1 MAVSPAPVSPA
12 SVSTVRGP
20 VGAERLGTTLM
31 HEHVFI
37 LNTEVQQNRT
47 DWDEDERV
55 AEAVAKLNEAA
66 ALGVETI
73 VDVTVLGLGRYVPRL
88 QRIAAATSMNLVVAT
103 GVYTYG
109 DVPFWFRE
117 RRPARGRPDTDPM
130 VDFFVRDIT
139 VGIADT
145 GVRAGILKCA
155 TGERGLTP
163 DVERILRATAHAHRA
178 TGVPITTHSDAVRRN
193 GLDQQRI
200 FAEEG
205 VDLSRVVIGH
215 SGDTTDLDYLRRL
228 MDAGSTIG
236 MDRFGIDT
244 LLPLEDRVATVAALC
259 RKGYAGRMVLSHDAA
274 CFLDWFDPDRGEFLR
289 TALPRWHYRHIH
301 EDVLPALEKLDVG
314 PEEIRA
320 MLVDNPRRLLTP
332 IEPY

>member
-1 MAVSPAPVSPA
+1 L
-12 SVSTVRGP
+12 VSTVRGP
-20 VGAERLGTTLM
+20 VEADRLGTTLM
-31 HEHVFI
+31 HEHVFV
-37 LNTEVQQNRT
+37 LNAEVQQNRT

-55 AEAVAKLNEAA
+55 ADAVAKLNEAA

-73 VDVTVLGLGRYVPRL
+73 VDVTVLGLGRYIPRV
-88 QRIAAATSMNLVVAT
+88 QRIAAATSLQIVVAT

-109 DVPFWFRE
+109 DVPFWFYE
-117 RRPARGRPDTDPM
+117 RRPARGRPETDPM

-155 TGERGLTP
+155 TAERGLTP

-178 TGVPITTHSDAVRRN
+178 TGVPITTHSVAAHRN
-193 GLDQQRI
+193 GLDQQRV

-205 VDLSRVVIGH
+205 VDLAHVIIGH
-215 SGDTTDLDYLRRL
+215 SGDTEDLDYLRRL

-244 LLPLEDRVATVAALC
+244 LLPLERRVATVATLC
-259 RKGYAGRMVLSHDAA
+259 REGYADRMVLSHDAA
-274 CFLDWFDPDRGEFLR
+274 CWLDWFDPDRGEPLR
-289 TALPRWHYRHIH
+289 KALPNWHYRHIH
-301 EDVLPALEKLDVG
+301 EAVLPALEALDVG
-314 PEEIRA
+314 PDPIRT
-320 MLVDNPRRLLTP
+320 MLVDNPRRLLAP
-332 IEPY
+332 VAPY

>member
-1 MAVSPAPVSPA
+1 MA
-12 SVSTVRGP
+12 TVRGP
-20 VGAERLGTTLM
+20 VGADRLGTTLM

-37 LNTEVQQNRT
+37 LNAEFQQNRT

-55 AEAVAKLNEAA
+55 ADAVAKLDEAA

-88 QRIAAATSMNLVVAT
+88 QRIAAATSMNIVVAT

-109 DVPFWFRE
+109 DVPFWFHE
-117 RRPARGRPDTDPM
+117 RRPARGRPETDPM
-130 VDFFVRDIT
+130 VEFFVRDIT

-155 TGERGLTP
+155 TAERGLTP

-178 TGVPITTHSDAVRRN
+178 TGVPITTHTDAARRN

-215 SGDTTDLDYLRRL
+215 SGDTTDLEYLRRL

-244 LLPLEDRVATVAALC
+244 LLPFEDRVATVATLC
-259 RKGYAGRMVLSHDAA
+259 REGYGDRMVLSHDAA
-274 CFLDWFDPDRGEFLR
+274 CFLDWFDPDRGELLR
-289 TALPRWHYRHIH
+289 DTLPRWHYRHIH
-301 EDVLPALEKLDVG
+301 EDVLPALEKLGVG
-314 PEEIRA
+314 PEEIRT

-332 IEPY
+332 TAPY